1 MPLTSLGLV
10 YPLFLFFFDISTN
23 NNDDDDAS
31 NWHRVYI
38 CQTLFERYLIYISY
52 ITSQNIWETV
62 IIFIQK
68 MRKLR
73 HREIHLNI
81 QYGNWASLPPQLRN
95 F

>member
-1 MPLTSLGLV
+1 MMMVMLATDTEFP
-10 YPLFLFFFDISTN
+10 
-23 NNDDDDAS
+23 
-31 NWHRVYI
+31 I

-52 ITSQNIWETV
+52 ITSQNIWETI

-81 QYGNWASLPPQLRN
+81 QPGSWASLPPQLR